1 MIGIGHTFS
10 KSEQRGVQPG
20 VLTSALYNIKY
31 KLYFYRE
38 CAKIKFRGIG
48 IKIYIKETTIKLTNP
63 YHYTYHAKTISIP
76 IPGELIAVFLSTIL
90 FSFYNPNNLIPG
102 TSDSLIISH
111 TV

>member
-1 MIGIGHTFS
+1 MLHIICIYLVYSAIISVISTSFL
-10 KSEQRGVQPG
+10 
-20 VLTSALYNIKY
+20 VLTKYLSIKY
-31 KLYFYRE
+31 SEKL
-38 CAKIKFRGIG
+38 
-48 IKIYIKETTIKLTNP
+48 ND
-63 YHYTYHAKTISIP
+63 IP

>member
-1 MIGIGHTFS
+1 MAWITWHGFLTLVRGTMGFGMLYIMIGIGHTFS

-48 IKIYIKETTIKLTNP
+48 IKIYIKKTTIKLTNP
-63 YHYTYHAKTISIP
+63 CHDK
-76 IPGELIAVFLSTIL
+76 
-90 FSFYNPNNLIPG
+90 N
-102 TSDSLIISH
+102 
-111 TV
+111 